1 MALAFAILFASLP
14 FANRLVTGSWRS
26 PGAMELAF
34 LCLILAAYLHAIS
47 RSHTVAPEPAAML
60 ARAIELAA
68 EGQPGEAIAHLTE
81 LTRVSPW
88 CWQAF
93 EYRGALHLAGGNPA
107 SAIQDI
113 TRAIDLAP
121 VEAHLYALRA
131 QARRL
136 LGDDAAAQ
144 LDQETAQ
151 SLDAS
156 LS

>member
-1 MALAFAILFASLP
+1 
-14 FANRLVTGSWRS
+14 
-26 PGAMELAF
+26 
-34 LCLILAAYLHAIS
+34 
-47 RSHTVAPEPAAML
+47 
-60 ARAIELAA
+60 
-68 EGQPGEAIAHLTE
+68 
-81 LTRVSPW
+81 
-88 CWQAF
+88 
-93 EYRGALHLAGGNPA
+93 LAGGNPA